1 MTGKIKIAVLG
12 LGISLG
18 CFAGEMGAI
27 QKSGFYLQAMLD
39 YNWFHYNH
47 AYTASFFGPQNISAL
62 DASIDNQWGYGF
74 GLGYRF
80 NDYVRTAITVQAR
93 PDVNFA
99 VTDDGP
105 ETATGHFDNY
115 TYMLNGYLSSPNFS
129 VMNFNP
135 YIMAGVGVAHNK
147 TTNIYWPAAAQ
158 TEFADKATKFAWQF
172 GIGSLYALSDS
183 LLIDINY
190 NFISIGEV
198 RNSGQYNAIAAN
210 NTPASGA
217 PTKFTN
223 VYSNQAEIGIH
234 YQFNT

>member
-80 NDYVRTAITVQAR
+80 NDYVRTAINCAGT
-93 PDVNFA
+93 
-99 VTDDGP
+99 
-105 ETATGHFDNY
+105 TGC
-115 TYMLNGYLSSPNFS
+115 
-129 VMNFNP
+129 
-135 YIMAGVGVAHNK
+135 
-147 TTNIYWPAAAQ
+147 
-158 TEFADKATKFAWQF
+158 
-172 GIGSLYALSDS
+172 
-183 LLIDINY
+183 
-190 NFISIGEV
+190 
-198 RNSGQYNAIAAN
+198 
-210 NTPASGA
+210 
-217 PTKFTN
+217 
-223 VYSNQAEIGIH
+223 
-234 YQFNT
+234 